1 MVLRSRSCPAPQM
14 LPVVALRAPQPL
26 SGPWSGWS
34 CRCLSLLRLGL
45 WISLLQL
52 ALGWLS
58 KAKRWGAQDSCAPLT
73 PACLHPL
80 PGVRVSIPKTETFL
94 TFKENILQKCS
105 PLSPSP
111 GQGPRRVQDALSL
124 SQRAFSSPPW
134 KDGFLS
140 LLAQFL
146 HLKTQC
152 TVVFYGAELRCS
164 GVLKAR
170 TPVNAEGGGSLRAL
184 LGRWGASRQRQ
195 GNPPQWGVVMRA
207 LPSQLSAWTGC
218 LRSVCSYP
226 WG

>member
-170 TPVNAEGGGSLRAL
+170 TPVNAEGGGEP
-184 LGRWGASRQRQ
+184 Q
-195 GNPPQWGVVMRA
+195 GSAGTVGGIQAAPGQPAPVGGGHEGSA
-207 LPSQLSAWTGC
+207 LPAVRLDWMFEVC
-218 LRSVCSYP
+218 L
-226 WG
+226 